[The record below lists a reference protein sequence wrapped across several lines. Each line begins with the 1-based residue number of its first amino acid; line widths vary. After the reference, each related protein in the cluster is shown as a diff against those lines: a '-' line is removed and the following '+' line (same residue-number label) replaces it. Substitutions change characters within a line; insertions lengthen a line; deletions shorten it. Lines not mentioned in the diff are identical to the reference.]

1 MTLKSDGIAA
11 GLVGADIITNGF
23 TLSTTNQ
30 PLIKVTDGGH
40 VVIGTWDS
48 MNYITTTSFNQ
59 AIQGFYI
66 KPTSGIPAGDLAEVY
81 YLASNPKGYTSNIGT
96 ITGIRINGAVISG
109 TGIVNLGELVSLETT
124 VAADAEIADE
134 NGNVALRL
142 ANGHII
148 TKEFNSQDM

>member
-1 MTLKSDGIAA
+1 MG
-11 GLVGADIITNGF
+11 VDIITNGF
-23 TLSTTNQ
+23 TLSTANQ
-30 PLIKVTDGGH
+30 SLISVTDGGH

-48 MNYITTTSFNQ
+48 SNYITTSSFNQ
-59 AIQGFYI
+59 AVMGFYI
-66 KPTSGIPAGDLAEVY
+66 KPTTGIPAGDLAESY

-96 ITGIRINGAVISG
+96 ITGIRVNGAIISG

>member
-1 MTLKSDGIAA
+1 
-11 GLVGADIITNGF
+11 
-23 TLSTTNQ
+23 
-30 PLIKVTDGGH
+30 
-40 VVIGTWDS
+40 
-48 MNYITTTSFNQ
+48 MNYITTNSFNQ

-66 KPTSGIPAGDLAEVY
+66 KPTSGIPAGDLAEAY

-148 TKEFNSQDM
+148 TKKFNSQDMQAEIDALKARIAALEAKN

>member
-1 MTLKSDGIAA
+1 
-11 GLVGADIITNGF
+11 
-23 TLSTTNQ
+23 
-30 PLIKVTDGGH
+30 
-40 VVIGTWDS
+40 

-66 KPTSGIPAGDLAEVY
+66 KPTSGIPAGDLAETY

-96 ITGIRINGAVISG
+96 ITGIRINGSVISG